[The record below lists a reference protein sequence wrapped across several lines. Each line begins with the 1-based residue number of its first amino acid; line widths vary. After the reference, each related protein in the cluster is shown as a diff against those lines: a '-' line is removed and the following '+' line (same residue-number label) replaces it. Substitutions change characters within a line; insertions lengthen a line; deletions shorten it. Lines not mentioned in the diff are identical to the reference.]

1 MKINDLRT
9 DLESE
14 INPFPDYEKKE
25 LEASVLS
32 EENTSDIF
40 VWDEW
45 INNDIN
51 ITKNK
56 NIKISKLKKNKF
68 LTKIKFFDWVNV
80 LKRNKDLDIS
90 KPYINKTE
98 VIKKH
103 VNNISDK
110 VNPDKIK
117 SHVKNI
123 HQEFWEDVKATH
135 QELLDSTQ
143 DFIFNNFKKKKH
155 FFKNKKLKIKN
166 NKSIFFKITTGVFIS
181 IIFLLVFKFTIE
193 SSVNNGY
200 QKLASIK
207 DWSTSFE
214 SIQKTIN
221 DAKFSFVFSE
231 ILFAPIS
238 LLPNESVKNGYHVI
252 KWWKQITALWDE
264 FLQFFDGIQKL
275 IQRKWIDNIYTS
287 QVIEN
292 NQDKFLVFEQLLSQT
307 LLHYDKITSVWDT
320 KLQQTFDNTIIK
332 LHKTLGYI
340 KTINLNFEEFLALM
354 WHKQIREYLIVF
366 QNNDE
371 IRPTWGFMWSMW
383 VVRVYK
389 WKVIDIK
396 KSDVYAYEW
405 DINKQYKQNNEAKQL
420 APTWLNQITWT
431 WGLRDSNYQP
441 MIKDTAADIKSF
453 LDRIDIHIDGIV
465 FINKSTIEE
474 ILRVSGWIEFDQLWE
489 KITDQNFSRII
500 STLVEAKVSKVWT
513 LWTPKQILFDFAEG
527 FYQQMKDNN
536 DYIPYAKVIFNHLN
550 SRDIMIYSFHPEE
563 NSLLWK
569 LGLNWELA
577 FHKTLDFAYP
587 VFTSLSWNKS
597 DRYIKTVYN
606 TTTQEIWKCSYKT
619 QLEIIRKHQYNNIE
633 EKKIDDLLNKH
644 NIQDKNH
651 IRYIQWKWDNY
662 QYVRVYLPK
671 NAVIEPQLGLIVQEE
686 SRYKIAE
693 FFIKTRLYET
703 TNNILEYSI
712 KKDNCNSYSYKL
724 YKQPGI
730 KSYDMNIEINWEKI
744 SAKDVQKDF
753 IINR

>member
-14 INPFPDYEKKE
+14 INPFPEYEKKE
-25 LEASVLS
+25 LKVSKLLDM
-32 EENTSDIF
+32 NTSDIF
-40 VWDEW
+40 EWEEW

-56 NIKISKLKKNKF
+56 NIKISKFKKNKF
-68 LTKIKFFDWVNV
+68 LSKIKYFDWVNL
-80 LKRNKDLDIS
+80 LKKNKNLDIS
-90 KPYINKTE
+90 KPYVNKTE

-103 VNNISDK
+103 VGTISKK
-110 VNPDKIK
+110 VNPEKITH
-117 SHVKNI
+117 HVKNI
-123 HQEFWEDVKATH
+123 HSDFKEDLRSTH
-135 QELLDSTQ
+135 QELIDSTSE
-143 DFIFNNFKKKKH
+143 FIDNNLTKKPH
-155 FFKNKKLKIKN
+155 FFKNKKLRTKKE
-166 NKSIFFKITTGVFIS
+166 KSIFFKISTTVLFS
-181 IIFLLVFKFTIE
+181 IFFLTIFKFTIQ
-193 SSVNNGY
+193 SSVNNWY

-207 DWSTSFE
+207 DWTVSFE
-214 SIQKTIN
+214 SVQKTIN

-238 LLPNESVKNGYHVI
+238 ILPNQSINNGYHVI

-264 FLQFFDGIQKL
+264 FLQFFDWIQKL
-275 IQRKWIDNIYTS
+275 IQTKWIDNIYTS
-287 QVIEN
+287 QVLEN
-292 NQDKFLVFEQLLSQT
+292 NKEKFLVFEQLLSQS

-354 WHKQIREYLIVF
+354 WHNEIREYLIVF

-371 IRPTWGFMWSMW
+371 IRPTGWFMWSMW

-389 WKVIDIK
+389 WKVIDIN

-405 DINKQYKQNNEAKQL
+405 EINKQYKQSNEAKL
-420 APTWLNQITWT
+420 PAPTWLNQITWT
-431 WGLRDSNYQP
+431 WWLRDSNYQP
-441 MIKDTAADIKSF
+441 MIKDTAADIKWF
-453 LDRIDIHIDGIV
+453 LDRIDVNIDGIV

-474 ILRVSGWIEFDQLWE
+474 ILRVSEWVEFDQLWE
-489 KITDQNFSRII
+489 KITDENFSRII

-513 LWTPKQILFDFAEG
+513 LGTPKQILFDFAEG
-527 FYQQMKDNN
+527 FYKQMKQNN

-550 SRDIMIYSFHPEE
+550 SRDIIIYSFHSEE

-577 FHKTLDFAYP
+577 FHKSLDFAYP
-587 VFTSLSWNKS
+587 VYTSLSWNKS
-597 DRYIKTVYN
+597 WRYIKTQYSKNVE
-606 TTTQEIWKCSYKT
+606 EIWKCSYQT
-619 QLEIIRKHQYNNIE
+619 NLDIIRKHQYNNIE
-633 EKKIDDLLNKH
+633 EKKIDDLLNKY

-671 NAVIEPQLGLIVQEE
+671 NAVIKPQLGLTVTKYDRFQ
-686 SRYKIAE
+686 IASL
-693 FFIKTRLYET
+693 FVKTRLYET
-703 TNNILEYSI
+703 TTNTIEYIIS
-712 KKDNCNSYSYKL
+712 KPNCNSYSYKL

-730 KSYDMNIEINWEKI
+730 KTYNMNIKINWENI